1 MSSALVESSKR
12 LGGIY
17 EKILNSDLINK
28 KILTTESIKV
38 FQEYLNEAQPK
49 SQDEFMTRKVIQFL
63 YRKNNN
69 SFSRYLQH
77 AKLVNLILWTDERC
91 IIRHFHLRRVLYIE
105 WDGKSYKCD
114 VHRNMHKAQQKSTNG
129 RVYDSKSYFH
139 SNSEF
144 PQLSQP
150 PTKPKEHKGKSYAT
164 ILKRPKPEPE
174 PKTET
179 ETKSESEPEPEP
191 ETETKSEQ

>member
-12 LGGIY
+12 LGDVY
-17 EKILNSDLINK
+17 EKILKSDLIDK

-38 FQEYLNEAQPK
+38 FQDYLNEAQPK

-91 IIRHFHLRRVLYIE
+91 IIKHFYLRRVLYIE
-105 WDGKSYKCD
+105 WADNLYKCN
-114 VHRNMHKAQQKSTNG
+114 VHRNMHKAQQKPTNG
-129 RVYDSKSYFH
+129 RIYDSNSYFH
-139 SNSEF
+139 SNVEF
-144 PQLSQP
+144 PQLSLP

-164 ILKRPKPEPE
+164 ILKRPEPE
-174 PKTET
+174 
-179 ETKSESEPEPEP
+179 TKSEPEPEP
-191 ETETKSEQ
+191 EPEPETKTKTKSE